1 MRIESEERMT
11 KSIRCKDFAILSGR
25 ELTQIIDNQTA
36 KVSARLHILIFS
48 TQEIKIAIIEPPR
61 LLLKPEAL
69 NQMKDEVFASLWY
82 DLKRNARQYE
92 DISYLDFLNAL
103 KKKYSHVSVI

>member
-1 MRIESEERMT
+1 MRIESNERMK

-25 ELTQIIDNQTA
+25 ELAQIIDNQTA

-48 TQEIKIAIIEPPR
+48 TQEIKIVVIEPPR
-61 LLLKPEAL
+61 LLLKPETL
-69 NQMKDEVFASLWY
+69 NQIKDEVFASLWY

-92 DISYLDFLNAL
+92 
-103 KKKYSHVSVI
+103 HVEEEIFARECNLIK

>member
-1 MRIESEERMT
+1 MRIESNERM
-11 KSIRCKDFAILSGR
+11 KKPIRCKDFAILSGR
-25 ELTQIIDNQTA
+25 ELAQIIDNQTS

-61 LLLKPEAL
+61 LLLKSEAL

-82 DLKRNARQYE
+82 DLKKNARQYE

>member
-1 MRIESEERMT
+1 MIIESNERMK

-25 ELTQIIDNQTA
+25 ELAQIVDDQTA

-48 TQEIKIAIIEPPR
+48 TQEIKIAIIEPTR
-61 LLLKPEAL
+61 FLLKPEAL

-82 DLKRNARQYE
+82 DLKKNARQYE

>member
-1 MRIESEERMT
+1 MRIESNERMK

-25 ELTQIIDNQTA
+25 ELAQIIDNQTA

-48 TQEIKIAIIEPPR
+48 TQEIKIVVIEPPR
-61 LLLKPEAL
+61 LLLKPETL
-69 NQMKDEVFASLWY
+69 NQIKDEVFASLWY

-92 DISYLDFLNAL
+92 DVSYLDFLNTL
-103 KKKYSHVSVI
+103 KKKYSRVSVI

>member
-1 MRIESEERMT
+1 MRIESEERMK
-11 KSIRCKDFAILSGR
+11 KSIKCKDFAILSGR
-25 ELTQIIDNQTA
+25 ELAQIIDNQIA

-82 DLKRNARQYE
+82 DLKKNARQYE

>member
-1 MRIESEERMT
+1 MRIESEERMK

-25 ELTQIIDNQTA
+25 ELAQIIDNQTA

-48 TQEIKIAIIEPPR
+48 TQEIKIASIGPPR

-82 DLKRNARQYE
+82 DLKTNARQYE
-92 DISYLDFLNAL
+92 DVSYLDFLNAL

>member
-1 MRIESEERMT
+1 MRIESNERMK

-25 ELTQIIDNQTA
+25 ELAQIIDNQTA

-48 TQEIKIAIIEPPR
+48 TQEIKIVVIEPPR
-61 LLLKPEAL
+61 LLLKPETL
-69 NQMKDEVFASLWY
+69 NQIKDEVFASLWY

-92 DISYLDFLNAL
+92 DVSYLDFLNTL

>member
-1 MRIESEERMT
+1 MRIESEKRMK

-25 ELTQIIDNQTA
+25 ELAQIIDNQTA

-82 DLKRNARQYE
+82 DLKKNARQYE
-92 DISYLDFLNAL
+92 DISYLDFLNTL
-103 KKKYSHVSVI
+103 KKKYSHVSII

>member
-1 MRIESEERMT
+1 MRIESEEKMK
-11 KSIRCKDFAILSGR
+11 KSIKCKDFAILSGR
-25 ELTQIIDNQTA
+25 ELAQIIDNQTA

-48 TQEIKIAIIEPPR
+48 TQEIKIAIIGPPR

-82 DLKRNARQYE
+82 DLKKNSRQYE
-92 DISYLDFLNAL
+92 DVSYLDFLNTL

>member
-1 MRIESEERMT
+1 MRIESEERMK

-25 ELTQIIDNQTA
+25 ELSQIIDNQTA

-69 NQMKDEVFASLWY
+69 NQMKDEVFASLWH
-82 DLKRNARQYE
+82 DLKKNARQYE
-92 DISYLDFLNAL
+92 DISYLDFLNTL

>member
-1 MRIESEERMT
+1 MRIESEERMK

-25 ELTQIIDNQTA
+25 ELAQIVGNQTA

-61 LLLKPEAL
+61 LLLKSEAL
-69 NQMKDEVFASLWY
+69 NKMKDEMFASLWY
-82 DLKRNARQYE
+82 DLKKNARQYE